1 MKKVWITWIL
11 KWSLI
16 WIFRSTTLAIVS
28 GHFRSFERTASHN
41 EHEWTRRS
49 VVRSL
54 GWPTY
59 KNLQIYDIIINFAWP
74 KRYKWIHR
82 PEGNAVQINVYY
94 FCALYFFRLPRTLDD
109 IWIHTGTQHTHPASK
124 IKINRL
130 DGSLIQYP
138 CSHGYALYLTNRTSV
153 TNKRIANAFL
163 FVSLFAFI
171 SCIRFPSAAVPVGS
185 VVPFCVLFPYKHI

>member
-41 EHEWTRRS
+41 EHEWIRRS

-109 IWIHTGTQHTHPASK
+109 IWIHPAHTPSK
-124 IKINRL
+124 QNKNKPTRRIP
-130 DGSLIQYP
+130 YP
-138 CSHGYALYLTNRTSV
+138 
-153 TNKRIANAFL
+153 
-163 FVSLFAFI
+163 I
-171 SCIRFPSAAVPVGS
+171 SMFPWIC
-185 VVPFCVLFPYKHI
+185 VVPHKSNIRNE